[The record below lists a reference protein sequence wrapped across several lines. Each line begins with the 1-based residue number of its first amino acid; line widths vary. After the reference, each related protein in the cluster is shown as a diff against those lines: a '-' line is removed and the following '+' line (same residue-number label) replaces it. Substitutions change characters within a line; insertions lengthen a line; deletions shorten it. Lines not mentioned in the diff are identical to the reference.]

1 MKKIIVRR
9 TIADAVHE
17 LPDQLHPV
25 LRRIYLARRL
35 RSARELECSLD
46 SLLPHAALK
55 GIDEAVELL
64 VAALHAQKRML
75 IVADFDADGATSCAV
90 AVRALRLFGV
100 RDEHYVVPNRF
111 EYGYGLTPEI
121 VAVAAQQRPDLLI
134 TVDNGIS
141 SIDSVAAAKTQSMQV
156 LITDHHLPGAHL
168 PEADAI
174 VNPNQPGDA
183 FGSKHLAGVGVIFY
197 VMLALR
203 ARLREEERNGQNRD
217 EQPFLALQHDHHTQ
231 RTNAHVVPLHHN
243 HPSLVSQGTAR
254 I

>member
-9 TIADAVHE
+9 TIADTTHE

-25 LRRIYLARRL
+25 LRRIYLACCL
-35 RSARELECSLD
+35 CCVCVLVCSLD
-46 SLLPHAALK
+46 SILPHAELK
-55 GIDEAVELL
+55 GMDEAVELL
-64 VAALHAQKRML
+64 VAALHEQKRML
-75 IVADFDADGATSCAV
+75 IVAYFDADGATSCAV
-90 AVRALRLFGV
+90 AARALRLFGARDV
-100 RDEHYVVPNRF
+100 RFVVPNRF

-141 SIDSVAAAKTQSMQV
+141 SIDGVAAAKARGMQV

-203 ARLREEERNGQNRD
+203 ARLR
-217 EQPFLALQHDHHTQ
+217 
-231 RTNAHVVPLHHN
+231 
-243 HPSLVSQGTAR
+243 
-254 I
+254 